1 VKVYAYA
8 NCGTCRKALKLA
20 AELGVKAEV
29 LPIREQPPA
38 NQELRHALST
48 CGGQVRR
55 LFNTSGVS
63 YREGKYSERLPGM
76 TIDEALSQLSHD
88 GNLVKRPLA
97 FLPDG
102 RVLIG
107 FDEAE
112 WRAALS

>member
-1 VKVYAYA
+1 MKIYSYA

-29 LPIREQPPA
+29 IAIRDQPPA

-48 CGGQVRR
+48 VGGQVRR

-76 TIDEALSQLSHD
+76 TIDEALAHLSHD
-88 GNLVKRPLA
+88 GNLVKRPMA
-97 FLPDG
+97 FLPNG
-102 RVLIG
+102 SVLIG
-107 FDEAE
+107 FDEVE
-112 WRAALS
+112 WRAALT